1 MSSISKQRKPS
12 VDLVAIDE
20 GLNINPQYVVLVAKE
35 GKMGHP
41 LDQLN
46 KDGRP
51 TVLIQMITGMMIQTR
66 VPYEDVMEKLGD
78 SFHI

>member
-1 MSSISKQRKPS
+1 ME
-12 VDLVAIDE
+12 LVAIDE
-20 GLNINPQYVVLVAKE
+20 GLSLNPHYVVMVAKE

-46 KDGRP
+46 KDGKP

-66 VPYEDVMEKLGD
+66 VPYDDIMDKLGEN
-78 SFHI
+78 FLK